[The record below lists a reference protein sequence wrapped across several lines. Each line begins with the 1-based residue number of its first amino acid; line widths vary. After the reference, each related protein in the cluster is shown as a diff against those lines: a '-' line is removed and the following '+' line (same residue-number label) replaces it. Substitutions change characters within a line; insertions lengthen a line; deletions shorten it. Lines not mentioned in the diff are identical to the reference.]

1 MILWNVGLVEG
12 GVRTLNSR
20 ANFRL
25 FKELLDEI
33 PWEAVLRDKGVE
45 QSCLLSKDD
54 LLSVQELSIPQNKKP
69 GQGDKKLPW
78 LGKDLQSNSRRAC
91 PGSENKDVSPVKNT
105 EMLSRCVEMGLGN
118 PKHRWN

>member
-33 PWEAVLRDKGVE
+33 PWEAVLRDKE
-45 QSCLLSKDD
+45 TEHICQLFKDTF
-54 LLSVQELSIPQNKKP
+54 LQTQELSTPQHKKSST
-69 GQGDKKLPW
+69 GGRK
-78 LGKDLQSNSRRAC
+78 
-91 PGSENKDVSPVKNT
+91 
-105 EMLSRCVEMGLGN
+105 
-118 PKHRWN
+118 